1 MVATHQDDLA
11 AARACGLATA
21 YVERPFEFGADRPKH
36 VRADPAHT
44 LHARNFIHL
53 AELLGC

>member
-1 MVATHQDDLA
+1 
-11 AARACGLATA
+11 
-21 YVERPFEFGADRPKH
+21 VERPFEFGADRPKH